1 MEVVITLRWYSVI
14 DFTSIVGV
22 NHVESSVGE
31 PIDYNSK
38 GTCTCTCAFQR
49 LPYCLCLQVPIFELC
64 FNLLTVTF
72 PLVVRYNEEKEK
84 KAEQEKKQRQLEAIE
99 LARKLEEE
107 EKKKNGAVLL
117 HSLTYFNNAPS

>member
-1 MEVVITLRWYSVI
+1 M
-14 DFTSIVGV
+14 TSPLQWGQ
-22 NHVESSVGE
+22 SCGKSVGE
-31 PIDYNSK
+31 LIDYNSE

-49 LPYCLCLQVPIFELC
+49 PLYCPCLQVPLFELC
-64 FNLLTVTF
+64 VNLLTVTF
-72 PLVVRYNEEKEK
+72 SSVVRYNEEKEK

>member
-1 MEVVITLRWYSVI
+1 MRV
-14 DFTSIVGV
+14 
-22 NHVESSVGE
+22 HVHVHV
-31 PIDYNSK
+31 PSK
-38 GTCTCTCAFQR
+38 DHCTAHK
-49 LPYCLCLQVPIFELC
+49 CLQVPLFELC
-64 FNLLTVTF
+64 VNLLTVTF
-72 PLVVRYNEEKEK
+72 SSVVRYNEEKEK

>member
-1 MEVVITLRWYSVI
+1 MTSPLQYSGGQ
-14 DFTSIVGV
+14 SCGK
-22 NHVESSVGE
+22 SVGE
-31 PIDYNSK
+31 LIDYNSE
-38 GTCTCTCAFQR
+38 GTCTCTCTFQR
-49 LPYCLCLQVPIFELC
+49 PLYCPCLQVPLFVLC
-64 FNLLTVTF
+64 VNLLTVTF
-72 PLVVRYNEEKEK
+72 SSVVRYNEEKEK